1 MDRPFPF
8 IVARGRSGTTLLRA
22 ILDAHPDLA
31 IPGESHF
38 AVSFGTRRREFERAD
53 GFAVEA
59 FLWDLLRHWGFR
71 RWELPEEDVRAAF
84 AERPP
89 STVAEGVRLAFA
101 IYARSRGKL
110 RYGDKTPGFVL
121 HVSLLAE
128 LFPEARFVHLIRDGR
143 DVALSYLDTDFGV
156 ATLTDAAIYWDR
168 FVRAGRTAGNALQP
182 GRYLE
187 VRYEDLVA
195 DVDSTMRRVCDHI
208 DLPFDP
214 QMLRYF
220 ERPSGLDGLSHA
232 EHHQNVSLP
241 PTSGLRDWRT
251 QMNSADVAL
260 FEALAGDLLTDLGY
274 ERATERPGV
283 RATALAAR
291 ARAGL
296 AVRRVARRGRK
307 SLDGPAWMGTSR
319 RRSAS
324 ST

>member
-8 IVARGRSGTTLLRA
+8 VVARGRSGTTLLRA

-38 AVSFGTRRREFERAD
+38 AVSFGERRREFERPG
-53 GFAVEA
+53 GFATEP
-59 FLWDLLRHWGFR
+59 FLRDLLRHWGFR
-71 RWELPEEDVRAAF
+71 RWELPEQDVRAAF
-84 AERPP
+84 DETPP
-89 STVAEGVRLAFA
+89 SNVADGIRLAFA
-101 IYARSRGKL
+101 LYARSRGKP

-121 HVSLLAE
+121 HIGMLAE

-156 ATLTDAAIYWDR
+156 ATLTDAAIYWER
-168 FVRAGRTAGNALQP
+168 FVRAGRAAGNALGP

-195 DVDSTMRRVCDHI
+195 DVERTTVRVCEHI

-214 QMLRYF
+214 AMLRYF
-220 ERPSGLDGLSHA
+220 ERSASLDGLSHA
-232 EHHQNVSLP
+232 EHHQNISLP

-251 QMNSADVAL
+251 QMAPADVAL
-260 FEALAGDLLTDLGY
+260 FEALAGDLLTELGY
-274 ERATERPGV
+274 ERATERAGV
-283 RATALAAR
+283 RAAALAAR

-324 ST
+324 RT